1 MEKDK
6 EASHGDS
13 INANS
18 TARCHRAY
26 LGLGSSLGNRR
37 EHLQVALDGL
47 TDREGTVRAVVVSP
61 VYESPHLGLQP
72 GDEQRYPAHLNCVVA
87 VETTLTPAALLQ
99 WVQEIEARG
108 HRQRTER
115 WGPRTIDIDLLLYD
129 DLVMQTDELTIPHP
143 GVKQRAFALKPLFDL
158 VPDFVFPDG
167 QPLRE
172 LLASETICAQP
183 IERVPIHELFI

>member
-1 MEKDK
+1 MEQDK
-6 EASHGDS
+6 EASYSRLMD
-13 INANS
+13 ANS
-18 TARCHRAY
+18 IARCHRAY

-37 EHLQVALDGL
+37 EHLRLALKGL
-47 TDREGTVRAVVVSP
+47 TDRNGTVRLIAVSP

-87 VETTLTPAALLQ
+87 VETTLTPSELLQ
-99 WVQEIEARG
+99 WVQAIEARG

-129 DLVMQTDELTIPHP
+129 DLVLQTDELTIPHP
-143 GVKQRAFALKPLFDL
+143 GMKARAFALKPLFDL

-183 IERVPIHELFI
+183 IERVSSDELFI